1 MIRFKSVTSISKR
14 LILKMLIS
22 IGLRLAP
29 RGIAH
34 LTIKHKTKYLHALLK
49 MALKKVDFL
58 GAIFLYPANFN
69 WSTLVLLYDK
79 SCELPLT
86 CCT

>member
-1 MIRFKSVTSISKR
+1 M
-14 LILKMLIS
+14 
-22 IGLRLAP
+22 
-29 RGIAH
+29 
-34 LTIKHKTKYLHALLK
+34 TIKHKTKYLHALLK